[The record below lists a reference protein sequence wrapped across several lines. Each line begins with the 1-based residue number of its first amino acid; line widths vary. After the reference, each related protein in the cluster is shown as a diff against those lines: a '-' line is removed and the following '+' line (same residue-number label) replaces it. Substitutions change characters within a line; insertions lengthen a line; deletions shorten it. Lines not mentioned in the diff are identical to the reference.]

1 MPLPTTRCAAIQPLW
16 VGNPCRWQTIKHV
29 RVYLDYAA
37 TTPLD
42 PEVEAAMRPYHA
54 MLGNAASVHR
64 EGSSAK
70 EALEMAREQL
80 AGVLGVLSQEIIF
93 TSGGTEANNQVLFS
107 VALSAGH
114 IITTAVEHSA
124 ILAPLKALSNRLE
137 TTILEPDQ
145 YGMIHPEQVA
155 AAIRPN
161 TALISVQ
168 HVNNELGT
176 IQPIGAIGAIAKA
189 AKIPFHVD
197 AVQTLGHVPLELPCD
212 LLSLAAHKF
221 YGPKGVGAL
230 WVSRD
235 LERRGF
241 VLSPLLFG
249 GQQERGLRGGTHNL
263 PGAMGMALAAQKA
276 VQRQPAE
283 AARLLGMRDWF
294 AEQLLSLE
302 DVTLNGHPTERSP
315 RHVNITAHGADGEA
329 LLMNLDLEG
338 VAASSGSACSA
349 GTLEPSHVLLA
360 IGKST
365 ADAKASLRFSLGAAT
380 TPEELEFAVAAFSRA
395 LRRSR

>member
-1 MPLPTTRCAAIQPLW
+1 M
-16 VGNPCRWQTIKHV
+16 

-42 PEVEAAMRPYHA
+42 PEVEVAMRPFHS
-54 MLGNAASVHR
+54 MLGNPASVHR

-70 EALEMAREQL
+70 EALEEARDQL
-80 AGVLGVLSQEIIF
+80 ARVLGVLSQEIIF

-107 VALSAGH
+107 IALQGGH

-124 ILAPLKALSNRLE
+124 ILAPLKALAKQVE
-137 TTILEPDQ
+137 TTILPPDQ
-145 YGMIHPEQVA
+145 YGMVHPEQVA
-155 AAIRPN
+155 AAIRPD
-161 TALISVQ
+161 TVLISVQ

-176 IQPIGAIGAIAKA
+176 IQPIEAIGNIAKA
-189 AKIPFHVD
+189 HKIPFHVD
-197 AVQTLGHVPLELPCD
+197 AVQTLGHLPFEKTCD
-212 LLSLAAHKF
+212 MISISAHKF

-263 PGAMGMALAAQKA
+263 PGAVGMALAAQKA
-276 VQRQPAE
+276 VARQPQE
-283 AARLLGMRDWF
+283 AARLLPMRDWL
-294 AEQLLSLE
+294 ATELTKLE
-302 DVTLNGHPTERSP
+302 DISLNGHPQQRSP

-360 IGKST
+360 VGKSK

-380 TPEELEFAVAAFSRA
+380 RPEELEYAVAAFSRA

>member
-1 MPLPTTRCAAIQPLW
+1 M
-16 VGNPCRWQTIKHV
+16 

-42 PEVEAAMRPYHA
+42 PEVEAAMRPYSF
-54 MLGNAASVHR
+54 MLGNASSVHR

-80 AGVLGVLSQEIIF
+80 AEVLGVLSQEIIF

-107 VALSAGH
+107 VALSGGH

-124 ILAPLKALSNRLE
+124 ILAPLKALAGRVQF
-137 TTILEPDQ
+137 TILEPDP
-145 YGMIHPEQVA
+145 YGMVSAAQVE
-155 AAIRPN
+155 AAIQSD

-176 IQPIGAIGAIAKA
+176 IQPVAEIGALAKA
-189 AKIPFHVD
+189 KQIPFHVD
-197 AVQTLGHVPLELPCD
+197 AVQTLGYLPLEMHCD
-212 LLSLAAHKF
+212 MLSLAAHKF

-230 WVSRD
+230 WVSRE

-241 VLSPLLFG
+241 VLLPLLFG
-249 GQQERGLRGGTHNL
+249 GQQERGLRGGTHNV
-263 PGAMGMALAAQKA
+263 PGAVGMGLAAQKA
-276 VQRQPAE
+276 VQMQPTE
-283 AARLLGMRDWF
+283 TARLLPMRDWF
-294 AEQLLSLE
+294 ASELTTLE
-302 DVTLNGHPTERSP
+302 DVTLNGHPTQRSP
-315 RHVNITAHGADGEA
+315 RHINITAHGADGEA

-360 IGKST
+360 IGKSR
-365 ADAKASLRFSLGAAT
+365 ADAKASLRFSLGRAT
-380 TPEELEFAVAAFSRA
+380 THTELEYAVAAFSRA